1 MGSYLVQLGEKGEHR
16 RRVDLTADGFSVHG
30 LFQRWALLLPFFGP
44 ACGVSQGR
52 PDIGLT
58 VF

>member
-1 MGSYLVQLGEKGEHR
+1 MQLEEKGEHP

-30 LFQRWALLLPFFGP
+30 LFQRWALLLPVYGP

-52 PDIGLT
+52 SDIGLT
-58 VF
+58 EV